1 MKTTD
6 FAECLA
12 SYLTMY
18 LPGHAGLTEDTIK
31 SYGDTFKLV
40 LKFAEKKR
48 GIRVERIKL
57 SDFNIDFVEAFLLW
71 LEQERG
77 CSISTRNQRLTAI
90 RAFAK
95 YARGKKPEYLYES
108 QKILDFRS
116 KKKPETLAAHLTP
129 DCVKDIIAQPDRM
142 DRWGRRD
149 VALLSLLYDSA
160 ARVSEVCDLRV
171 RDVRLK
177 KPYTVILTGKPNNK
191 TRAVPIMEETAAA
204 LEKYI
209 AENHLQTA
217 DKADSPL
224 FFNHQHGKLTRA
236 GVTYILKKHC
246 KDARE
251 DNPLIPAKISP
262 HVMRHS
268 KAMHLLQAGVNL
280 VYIRDFL
287 GHAQIKTTEIYAKTD
302 TETKRKHIEGVQI
315 RIDPNLP
322 DWAKDKSLM
331 AILTDMCGRD

>member
-18 LPGHAGLTEDTIK
+18 LPGHAGLSEDTIS
-31 SYGDTFKLV
+31 SYRDTFKLV
-40 LKFAEKKR
+40 LMFAEKKR
-48 GIRVERIKL
+48 NIRAERIKL
-57 SDFNIDFVEAFLLW
+57 SDFNMNFVEAFLLW

-108 QKILDFRS
+108 QKILDFRR
-116 KKKPETLAAHLTP
+116 KKKPETLVSHLTP
-129 DCVKDIIAQPDRM
+129 DCIKDIIAQPDRY
-142 DRWGRRD
+142 DRYGRRD

-160 ARVSEVCDLRV
+160 ARVSEICGVCI

-177 KPYTVILTGKPNNK
+177 KPYTVILTGKGRK
-191 TRAVPIMEETAAA
+191 TRAVPIMEETAVVI
-204 LEKYI
+204 ETFIK
-209 AENHLQTA
+209 ENRLHTA
-217 DKADSPL
+217 DKANYPL
-224 FFNHQHGKLTRA
+224 FFNHQGGKLTRA
-236 GVTYILKKHC
+236 GVAYILKKHSQM
-246 KDARE
+246 ARKT
-251 DNPLIPAKISP
+251 NLLIPSKVSP
-262 HVMRHS
+262 HIMRHS

-287 GHAQIKTTEIYAKTD
+287 GHSQVETTEIYAKTD
-302 TETKRKHIEGVQI
+302 TETKRRLIENAQI
-315 RIDPNLP
+315 RIDPDLP
-322 DWAKDKSLM
+322 DWAQDKSLM
-331 AILTDMCGRD
+331 ALLTDLCGKD